1 MTKERIAL
9 WDNVKFLLMI
19 VVVVGHF
26 INNDLEGSH
35 LYRSAYIFIWSFHMP
50 LFIFISGLFHKNK
63 NIKEKVISYFSIYVV
78 LKICF
83 FFLKAVTNQG
93 LKLELFSEDGLPWFL
108 FALAVFVML
117 TYFLRDID
125 SKYIL
130 VIAIILGLFS
140 GYDKN
145 IGDFLV
151 LSRIIVYY
159 PFYLLGTMISKEK
172 IENIAKK
179 RSVKAFSATI
189 ILAWAGIC
197 FFLTDKI
204 YKFKPLLSGRNPFN
218 SKLIDYGFLYRAG
231 VYAVASIIGLCFI
244 LIVPTFKLGII
255 TKYGQRTLQVYF
267 WHNLIV
273 KLLVCVGVF
282 DLFAVSGYLRIVWA
296 LLGIPLTFILSLN
309 IFKFPVNY
317 LMYSPKKNKQ

>member
-9 WDNVKFLLMI
+9 WDNVKFLLML
-19 VVVVGHF
+19 VVVAGHF
-26 INNDLEGSH
+26 INHDLAGSH
-35 LYRSAYIFIWSFHMP
+35 LYRSAFIFIWSFHMP

-63 NIKEKVISYFSIYVV
+63 NIKEKAISYFSIYIV

-83 FFLKAVTNQG
+83 FFLKAVTNKG
-93 LKLELFSEDGLPWFL
+93 LKFELFSEDGIPWFL
-108 FALAVFVML
+108 FALAVFEML

-159 PFYLLGTMISKEK
+159 PFYLLGTMINKEK

-179 RSVKAFSATI
+179 RYVKAFSAAI
-189 ILAWAGIC
+189 ILVWTAIC
-197 FFLTDKI
+197 FFLTDKM
-204 YKFKPLLSGRNPFN
+204 YKFRPLLTSRNPFN
-218 SKLIDYGFLYRAG
+218 SNFIDYGFLYRAG
-231 VYAVASIIGLCFI
+231 VYAIAAIIGLCFI
-244 LIVPTFKLGII
+244 LVTPTFKLGII

-273 KLLVCVGVF
+273 HFLVYVGVF

-296 LLGIPLTFILSLN
+296 LFSIPLTFILSLD

-317 LMYSPKKNKQ
+317 LMYSPKKKKQ